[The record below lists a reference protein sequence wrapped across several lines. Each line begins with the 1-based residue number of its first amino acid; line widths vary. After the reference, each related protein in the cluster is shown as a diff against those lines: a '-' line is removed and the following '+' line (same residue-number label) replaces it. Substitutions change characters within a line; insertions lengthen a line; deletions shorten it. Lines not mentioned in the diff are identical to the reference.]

1 MFTKKI
7 VVYIPCHNC
16 ESFVLDTLQ
25 GIPEELHERIE
36 CLVVD
41 NFSSDST
48 SKVVK
53 QAVTERS
60 FPFEITLIRTKKDLG
75 YAGSQKLAYTLTSD
89 ALGVEK
95 VIMLHGD
102 GQYDPALLRKFLPYI
117 DSDPA
122 YAAINGY
129 RDKKTY
135 PEEDETPLTTYRI
148 IKFLNRLENL
158 VTGFKQKEW
167 HSGFVMYSTAF
178 LKKISFHLLT
188 DTRHLDGE
196 MLICAGV
203 MEERTLSIPIYKKYK
218 DFESFSG
225 IPKMRYVLNVIKL
238 LFKFRSGFHRRLFDE
253 EVENKISHEFDRL

>member
-7 VVYIPCHNC
+7 IVYVPCHNC
-16 ESFVLDTLQ
+16 ESFVWDTLR

-48 SKVVK
+48 SEVVK
-53 QAVTERS
+53 QAIADRG
-60 FPFEITLIRTKKDLG
+60 FPFEIILIRTRKDLG
-75 YAGSQKLAYTLTSD
+75 YAGSQKLAYTLTSE
-89 ALGVEK
+89 APEVEK

-122 YAAINGY
+122 NAAINGF

-135 PEEDETPLTTYRI
+135 PEEDETPHTTYRI
-148 IKFLNRLENL
+148 IKFLNRIENL

-167 HSGFVMYSTAF
+167 HSGFVMYSTAY
-178 LKKISFHLLT
+178 LRKIPFHRLT

-203 MEERTLSIPIYKKYK
+203 LGERTLSVPIYKRYK

-238 LFKFRSGFHRRLFDE
+238 LFKFRSGFHRRLFAK
-253 EVENKISHEFDRL
+253 EVNNKVPHEFDRL